1 MRRMGLEAL
10 SRKPPRSRRHPAHTI
25 SPYLLRDLT
34 INRPPP
40 VWAAD
45 SPYLPM
51 ARGFVSLGAVL
62 DWASRRVVAGRL
74 ATTLTTDFSLD
85 AGQEAVVRDGTP
97 EMFNADQ
104 GGQFTSQAFTGR
116 LTHHGMQLSMDGNG
130 WRRDTVFVERRWKSL
145 KYEEVVWH
153 ALCRSTTRPGRHGG
167 PPRNQQPARHHVRN
181 AQHCPTNRSHL
192 SPNG

>member
-85 AGQEAVVRDGTP
+85 AGQEDLERFLGLLDLVVRNFRDV
-97 EMFNADQ
+97 Q
-104 GGQFTSQAFTGR
+104 QACGV
-116 LTHHGMQLSMDGNG
+116 N
-130 WRRDTVFVERRWKSL
+130 FV
-145 KYEEVVWH
+145 
-153 ALCRSTTRPGRHGG
+153 
-167 PPRNQQPARHHVRN
+167 
-181 AQHCPTNRSHL
+181 
-192 SPNG
+192 